1 MKKIILAVASVL
13 ALGLVVG
20 CKQQIEGS
28 LNVTSTNFNKSLDE
42 STTKTFYYKA
52 SGTATQTTKRVT
64 YEKADKYNS
73 REITTTTVW
82 TPTKDVAVTE
92 TTNLNNNSIT
102 YTITAYGDV
111 TMTTETITKSS
122 KDADPEKSKTVN
134 DKVKTT
140 SLGNVSQPIY
150 ITNITKI
157 DNKFYI
163 ENADGTKKV
172 VEGVDFSA
180 AEIDLSKFNDETS
193 TEAVTY
199 TDAVY
204 DCSWDKASAT
214 PTDYTS
220 KTTTTTS
227 GYTYDLKLT
236 RK

>member
-42 STTKTFYYKA
+42 STTKTYVYSV
-52 SGTATQTTKRVT
+52 SGTATQTTKQVT
-64 YEKADKYNS
+64 YDKAGKFNS
-73 REITTTTVW
+73 SESTTTTVW
-82 TPTKDVAVTE
+82 TPTKDVTVTE
-92 TTNLNNNSIT
+92 ETNPNNNSIT
-102 YTITAYGDV
+102 YKIVAYGAV
-111 TMTTETITKSS
+111 TQTTETITKSS
-122 KDADPEKSKTVN
+122 KDADPEKSKIVV
-134 DKVKTT
+134 DKVKAPT
-140 SLGNVSQPIY
+140 LGNIKQEIR
-150 ITNITKI
+150 ITKI

-163 ENADGTKKV
+163 ENTDGTKKV

-180 AEIDLSKFNDETS
+180 AEIDFSKFSDETS
-193 TEAVTY
+193 TESVTY
-199 TDAVY
+199 PGAVY
-204 DCSWDKASAT
+204 ENESAT

-220 KTTTTTS
+220 KITTTTS